1 MVQVHPGPAKQIEVS
16 QIIIHRA
23 HQPNIVVDFF
33 DADGLAGEDRAEIDF
48 FVPQTD
54 AAAVG
59 NHAWIVYQAIFWRD
73 SYIAIVDH

>member
-1 MVQVHPGPAKQIEVS
+1 LLFHFRGPLSRNLAGFDSQVPAEFTFGPNGFS
-16 QIIIHRA
+16 SGS
-23 HQPNIVVDFF
+23 N
-33 DADGLAGEDRAEIDF
+33 GEDRAEIDF

-59 NHAWIVYQAIFWRD
+59 DHAWIVYQAIFWRD

>member
-1 MVQVHPGPAKQIEVS
+1 MPTARPA
-16 QIIIHRA
+16 
-23 HQPNIVVDFF
+23 
-33 DADGLAGEDRAEIDF
+33 EDRAEIDF

>member
-1 MVQVHPGPAKQIEVS
+1 MPTAWPAKTVLKLI
-16 QIIIHRA
+16 
-23 HQPNIVVDFF
+23 
-33 DADGLAGEDRAEIDF
+33 F